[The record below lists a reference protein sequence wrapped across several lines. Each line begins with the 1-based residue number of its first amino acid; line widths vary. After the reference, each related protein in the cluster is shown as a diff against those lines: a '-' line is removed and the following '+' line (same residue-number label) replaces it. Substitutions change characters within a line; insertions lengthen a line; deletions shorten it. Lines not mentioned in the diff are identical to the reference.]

1 MARSVAA
8 DGNTLMLPL
17 VPAGTMAAFAVTVP
31 VTAFNVET
39 ARLHCPAGH
48 AVRKP
53 RMPGGIAVKFNE
65 YACAVAGIPQVL
77 ERTGK
82 VRAVLATSEG
92 PPNGPTAFLVS
103 AIRHGV
109 SVKNARAPLVVAGTK

>member
-1 MARSVAA
+1 
-8 DGNTLMLPL
+8 
-17 VPAGTMAAFAVTVP
+17 MAAFAVTVP

-39 ARLHCPAGH
+39 VGCACPAGH

-53 RMPGGIAVKFNE
+53 RMPGGIAVKFRE
-65 YACAVAGIPQVL
+65 YACAVDGIPQLL

-82 VRAVLATSEG
+82 VRAVLATRDG
-92 PPNGPTAFLVS
+92 PPNGPVAFLVS

-109 SVKNARAPLVVAGTK
+109 SGKNARAPLVVAGTK